1 MFTGYILALLA
12 AILWGVSGTFAQY
25 LFQNK
30 GITSEWLVAVR
41 MLMAAILLLIYPLI
55 KDRKALLAPW
65 QNKKDR
71 LSLILF
77 GIVGMLFVQFTFFV
91 TIEYSNA
98 ATATILQYLGPAIIA
113 CYYSFI
119 EKRIPLAKELA
130 AIGLALLGTFLIVTH
145 GSLESLSISFDALF
159 WGIASAIAMAFYA
172 ILPIQLMKRYQA
184 SVVVG
189 WALLVGGLAL
199 SFIYPPWNVPGLWD
213 INTFKV
219 LSGII
224 VFGTAVAFYSY
235 SIAIKRIGPR
245 TASLLGC
252 VEPLSA
258 AVMAVLWLKVDF
270 GIYDWVGTFC
280 ILITIVL
287 LAKNKKQASS
297 DQS

>member
-1 MFTGYILALLA
+1 MLAGYVLAFLA

-30 GITSEWLVAVR
+30 GITAEWLVSVR
-41 MLMAAILLLIYPLI
+41 MLTASIILLTYPLI

-65 QNKKDR
+65 KNKQDR
-71 LSLILF
+71 WSLIFF

-91 TIEYSNA
+91 TIKHSNA

-130 AIGLALLGTFLIVTH
+130 AIALALLGTFLIVTH
-145 GSLESLSISFDALF
+145 GSLDSLSISTEAFI

-172 ILPIQLMKRYQA
+172 ILPIHLMNRYQA

-189 WALLVGGLAL
+189 WALLVGGCAL
-199 SFIYPPWNVPGLWD
+199 SLIYPPWNIPGLWD
-213 INTFKV
+213 ANTFIV
-219 LSGII
+219 LAGVI

-235 SIAIKRIGPR
+235 SLAIKIVGAR
-245 TASLLGC
+245 TASLLAC

-270 GIYDWVGTFC
+270 GIYDWLGTVC
-280 ILITIVL
+280 ILMTIGL
-287 LAKNKKQASS
+287 LAKNKKS
-297 DQS
+297 